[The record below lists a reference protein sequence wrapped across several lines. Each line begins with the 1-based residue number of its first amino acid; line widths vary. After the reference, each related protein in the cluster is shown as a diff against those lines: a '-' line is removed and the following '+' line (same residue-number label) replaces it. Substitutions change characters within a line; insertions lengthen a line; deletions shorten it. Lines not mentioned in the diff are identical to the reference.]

1 MADESG
7 LNPFIFPCQGGLVL
21 NRSTFT
27 MEPGQAFELQNFE
40 PDIKGGY
47 RRING
52 YAKWNTNIVPQTA
65 ASTEKVLMSAY
76 HNGEII
82 AARGTKVFRAS
93 NATTLLNGA
102 VNNSVTTL
110 TIDSTTAFSTTGTIL
125 IGTEQITYTGK
136 SATQL
141 TGCTRGANSTTAAA
155 HSDNAAIE
163 QYWTQIDTGRTGAEK
178 YFFYRQNLGGTNI
191 IVFADGVNRASYFSS
206 GNSVTDINGT
216 NAPTDP
222 KFVTGF
228 KNTLF
233 FAGMSSNPQQLIFSA
248 PYSPTDFTSA
258 NGAGTIN
265 LENPITGLFPFRD
278 SLIIFC
284 EERIFKLVGNSI
296 ADFQLLPVSRNV
308 GCMNGFTIQEFAG
321 DVVFLAR
328 DGLRTIAGTE
338 RIGDVEL
345 GSIST
350 AVHQLFSAYSNIS
363 EFDSLV
369 VPDKTQYRIFFCDTT
384 SSTDS
389 RTTAKTKGVICHRTE
404 QGYEFSETLG
414 IQPSCT
420 DHINDDGIVHITHG
434 GYDGYVYRQEQGSTF
449 DGTTIIGRYR
459 SPDLAMGDA
468 GIRKN
473 FQRVIINYAPEGV
486 VNSDL
491 FLRYDYEDPNA
502 PRPAAYPFD
511 STKVVAIYGSSAY
524 GTATYGGQSNPLVRQ
539 AVEGSGF
546 AIALRVVDNGTSEP
560 YSLKGFQLEFDAAA
574 RR

>member
-7 LNPFIFPCQGGLVL
+7 LNPFIFPCKGGLVL
-21 NRSTFT
+21 NTSTFT

-52 YAKWNTNIVPQTA
+52 YSKWNANLVPHTSA
-65 ASTEKVLMSAY
+65 TSEKVLMSAY
-76 HNGEII
+76 HKGEVI
-82 AARGTKVFRAS
+82 AARGTKVFRSTGAS
-93 NATTLLNGA
+93 NALNGA
-102 VNNSVTTL
+102 INSSVTTL
-110 TIDSTTAFSTTGTIL
+110 TLDSTADFSTTGTIL
-125 IGTEQITYTGK
+125 VGTEQITYTGK
-136 SATQL
+136 STTQL

-155 HSDNAAIE
+155 HADNLTLT
-163 QYWTQIDTGRTGAEK
+163 QYWTQIDTGRTGASK
-178 YFFYRQNLGGTNI
+178 YTFYRQSLGGTDI
-191 IVFADGVNRASYFSS
+191 IVFADGANHASYFAS

-216 NAPTDP
+216 GTPADP
-222 KFVTGF
+222 KFVTGH

-233 FAGMSSNPQQLIFSA
+233 FAGMSSNPQEVVFSA
-248 PYSPTDFTSA
+248 PYSATDFTPA
-258 NGAGTIN
+258 NGAGSIVV
-265 LENPITGLFPFRD
+265 ESPITGLFPFRND
-278 SLIIFC
+278 LIIFC
-284 EERIFKLVGNSI
+284 EERIFKLSGNSI
-296 ADFQLLPVSRNV
+296 ADFQLVPISRNI

-321 DVVFLAR
+321 DIVFLSR
-328 DGLRTIAGTE
+328 DGLRTVAGTE

-350 AVHQLFSAYSNIS
+350 PVHQLFNVHNTID
-363 EFDSLV
+363 EFDSLI
-369 VPDKTQYRIFFCDTT
+369 VPDKTQYRIFFSNS
-384 SSTDS
+384 SST
-389 RTTAKTKGVICHRTE
+389 AKKTTKGVIAHRSRD
-404 QGYEFSETLG
+404 GYEFSETLG
-414 IQPSCT
+414 LQPSCT
-420 DHINDDGIVHITHG
+420 DSINEDGKVYVLHG
-434 GYDGYVYRQEQGSTF
+434 GYDGYVYRQEQGNTF
-449 DGTTIIGRYR
+449 DGDNIIGRYR
-459 SPDLAMGDA
+459 SPDLTMGDA

-511 STKVVAIYGSSAY
+511 SSSIVAIYGKGAY
-524 GTATYGGQSNPLVRQ
+524 GTVTYGGQSQPLVRQ

-560 YSLKGFQLEFDAAA
+560 YSLKGFQLEFDEAA

>member
-7 LNPFIFPCQGGLVL
+7 LNPFIFPCKGGLVL
-21 NRSTFT
+21 NTSTFT

-52 YAKWNTNIVPQTA
+52 YSKWNANLVPHTSA
-65 ASTEKVLMSAY
+65 TSEKVLMSAY
-76 HNGEII
+76 HKGEVI
-82 AARGTKVFRAS
+82 AARGTKVFRSTDAS
-93 NATTLLNGA
+93 NALNGA
-102 VNNSVTTL
+102 INSSVTTL
-110 TIDSTTAFSTTGTIL
+110 TLDSTADFSTTGTIL
-125 IGTEQITYTGK
+125 VGTEQITYTGK
-136 SATQL
+136 STTQL

-155 HSDNAAIE
+155 QADNLTLT
-163 QYWTQIDTGRTGAEK
+163 QYWTQIDTGRTGASK
-178 YFFYRQNLGGTNI
+178 YTFYRQSLGGTDI
-191 IVFADGVNRASYFSS
+191 IVFADGANPASYFAS

-216 NAPTDP
+216 GTPADP
-222 KFVTGF
+222 KFVTGH

-233 FAGMSSNPQQLIFSA
+233 FAGMSSNPQEVVFSA
-248 PYSPTDFTSA
+248 PYSATDFTPA
-258 NGAGTIN
+258 NGAGSIVV
-265 LENPITGLFPFRD
+265 ESPITGLFPFRND
-278 SLIIFC
+278 LIIFC
-284 EERIFKLVGNSI
+284 EERIFKLSGNSV
-296 ADFQLLPVSRNV
+296 ADFQLVPISRNI

-321 DVVFLAR
+321 DIVFLSR
-328 DGLRTIAGTE
+328 DGLRTVAGTE

-350 AVHQLFSAYSNIS
+350 PVHQLFNVHSTID
-363 EFDSLV
+363 EFDSLI
-369 VPDKTQYRIFFCDTT
+369 VPDKTQYRIFFVN
-384 SSTDS
+384 SSTS
-389 RTTAKTKGVICHRTE
+389 VKKTTKGVIAHRSKE
-404 QGYEFSETLG
+404 GYEFSETLG
-414 IQPSCT
+414 LQPSCT
-420 DHINDDGIVHITHG
+420 DSINEDGKVYVLHG
-434 GYDGYVYRQEQGSTF
+434 GYDGYVYRQEQGNTF
-449 DGTTIIGRYR
+449 DGDNIIGRYR
-459 SPDLAMGDA
+459 SPDLTMGDA

-511 STKVVAIYGSSAY
+511 SSSIVAIYGSGAY
-524 GTATYGGQSNPLVRQ
+524 GTVTYGGQSQPLVRQ